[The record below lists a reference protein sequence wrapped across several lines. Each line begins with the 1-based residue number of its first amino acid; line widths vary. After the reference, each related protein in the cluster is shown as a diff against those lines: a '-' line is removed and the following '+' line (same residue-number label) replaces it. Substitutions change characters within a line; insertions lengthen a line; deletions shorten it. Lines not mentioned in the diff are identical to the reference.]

1 MISFSSC
8 HFIVY
13 TKYRIDINHLY
24 NNLSNYWLYFIKK
37 RYLWLFSQKT
47 ELME

>member
-24 NNLSNYWLYFIKK
+24 NNLSNYRLYFNKNLN
-37 RYLWLFSQKT
+37 LWLFFQKT
-47 ELME
+47 DLIR